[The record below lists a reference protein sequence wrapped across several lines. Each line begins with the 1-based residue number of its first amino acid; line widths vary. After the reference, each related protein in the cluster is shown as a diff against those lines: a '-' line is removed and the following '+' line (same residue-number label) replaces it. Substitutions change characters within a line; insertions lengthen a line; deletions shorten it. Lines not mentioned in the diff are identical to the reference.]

1 MNETKVLEIKTALS
15 KNMIELRK
23 RQSPPMSQ
31 AKLAEAIGK
40 SVQTVNTIESGKSW
54 PDHATI
60 HAIAKA
66 LGVEETDLFNDPTL
80 VSALKYWENRK

>member
-1 MNETKVLEIKTALS
+1 MHETKVLEIKDALS

-23 RQSPPMSQ
+23 QQKMSQ

-40 SVQTVNTIESGKSW
+40 SVQTINTIESGKTW

-60 HAIAKA
+60 QAIAKA
-66 LGVEETDLFNDPTL
+66 LGAEETDLFNDPSMVSTL
-80 VSALKYWENRK
+80 NYLRNNK